1 MALADHTTPFQTRA
15 GPADAA
21 AARVSRA
28 GLALGAMGLASA
40 VFVLVRLLETWRVT
54 THASSHEISLLG
66 LRLSYPAANLAAVV
80 IVFLA
85 ALGLAVTVM
94 ACLGAVREVAGSRRF
109 AAQLRA
115 RGLTPLQEAWL
126 FEDVRPRAF
135 CAGLLHPKV
144 YVSTAAVARLDPQ
157 ALEVVLR
164 HERHHARRRDPLRL
178 AVGRVLAR
186 ALFFT
191 PGLKELVCQQQALA
205 EVGADEMAI
214 GAAPENRSALAR
226 AMLSFADDPGGGDAI
241 GIDAARVDHLLGE
254 APSWRFPVLVWLA
267 GVAVVALMTAVAV
280 LAGQMASGSATLA
293 APFLSDQPCILVL
306 AMLPAA
312 VGVIAVGAARWIRP

>member
-1 MALADHTTPFQTRA
+1 MAVTNHPASLQTPA

-54 THASSHEISLLG
+54 THAASHEISLLG

-85 ALGLAVTVM
+85 ALGLAVTVI
-94 ACLGAVREVAGSRRF
+94 ACLGAAREVVRSRRF
-109 AAQLRA
+109 AGQLRA
-115 RGLTPLQEAWL
+115 LGLTPMGDAWL
-126 FEDVRPRAF
+126 FEDARPRAF
-135 CAGLLHPKV
+135 CAGLLRPRV
-144 YVSTAAVARLDPQ
+144 YVSTEAVARLDPQ
-157 ALEVVLR
+157 ALEAVLA

-178 AVGRVLAR
+178 AVGHVLAR

-191 PGLKELVCQQQALA
+191 PGLKELVRQQQDLA
-205 EVGADEMAI
+205 EMGADEMAI

-226 AMLSFADDPGGGDAI
+226 AMLSFADDPGPGDAI
-241 GIDAARVDHLLGE
+241 GIDAARIDHLLGD
-254 APSWRFPVLVWLA
+254 APRWRFPVLVWLA
-267 GVAVVALMTAVAV
+267 GVTVVALITAVGV
-280 LAGQMASGSATLA
+280 LLGQVATGSATLA
-293 APFLSDQPCILVL
+293 APFLSNQPCILVL

-312 VGVIAVGAARWIRP
+312 LGVVAVRAVRWLRP